1 MIDAA
6 IVGIGRWGKNFVE
19 ALHGG
24 SERIRFVRGVDAAPE
39 KVAEFAKRH
48 DLPLCR
54 DLAEVLADPAIQA
67 VVITTP
73 HSLHRPMV
81 EAAARAGK
89 QVFCEKPLALNTA
102 DATAMIEACR
112 RAGVVLG
119 LGHNRRLWPSMQ
131 ALKRIAGSGGLGE
144 ILHIEGHF
152 SNQHSDNTA
161 GTWRDSPAESP
172 GGGMTGAGLH
182 ILDAFVNIIGPLR
195 RVRGQLVV
203 HKPPPVPRDVAC
215 VMVEFA
221 NGVSGMMA
229 TVRASPFYWRV
240 HVFGDKA
247 SAESVDEHVLL
258 VHRPNA
264 KPERMELEPVD
275 ALRHELEVFADAIQG
290 YAPFP
295 VTSADMLATVSAF
308 EAVVQALDSGETVTL
323 APDASVTANG
333 RGPTAR

>member
-19 ALHGG
+19 SIQGR
-24 SERIRFVRGVDAAPE
+24 SERVRFVLGVDSAPE
-39 KVAEFAKRH
+39 RVREFAARH
-48 DLPLCR
+48 ELPLCASLDEALR
-54 DLAEVLADPAIQA
+54 DPRVKA
-67 VVITTP
+67 VVLTTP

-102 DATAMIEACR
+102 DAAAMIDACR

-119 LGHNRRLWPSMQ
+119 VGHNRRLWPSMQ
-131 ALKRIAGSGGLGE
+131 ALKRIVDSGELGRV
-144 ILHIEGHF
+144 LHIEGHF

-182 ILDAFVNIIGPLR
+182 ILDAFLNVVGPIAR
-195 RVRGQLVV
+195 IRGQLTVL
-203 HKPPPVPRDVAC
+203 KPPPVPRDVALL
-215 VMVEFA
+215 MMEFA
-221 NGVSGMMA
+221 NGTSGMMA

-247 SAESVDEHVLL
+247 SVESLTEHELL
-258 VHRPNA
+258 LHKPNA
-264 KPERMELEPVD
+264 PPERRTYEPVD
-275 ALRHELEVFADAIQG
+275 ALRHELEVFADAIDG
-290 YAPFP
+290 YREFP
-295 VTSADMLATVSAF
+295 VSTEDMLLTVATF
-308 EAVVQALDSGETVTL
+308 EAAVKALESG
-323 APDASVTANG
+323 ASAEVRPLTPGASSAI
-333 RGPTAR
+333 RP